1 MQQSICESE
10 SFSIKLQP
18 SHVPDVSIYTHKYM
32 WVTRHNDQGQSANMA
47 CFTTQQK
54 ASAWWL
60 QWSKW
65 NRAIKENRCRSDCLS
80 LRNKCGTLFFTP
92 LTLPSAVLC
101 LCLLFLS
108 SPSNLSSPCFA
119 SSHHLF
125 SAPFCPVTSL
135 FLSSLFPSLV
145 SFTFT
150 YSSVPL
156 HLFFS
161 IFISSPVFTSYPT
174 ILVIALC
181 STFSTSCLPPCATAI
196 TLTPLLFFL
205 FSLHLLVIFP
215 LLSLASSQLLSG
227 LLKRPLFLYPHL
239 FSSLV
244 SLLSWNL
251 PIHFLL
257 HPFLSYPGFTHTI
270 TFLWFALR
278 PYMAF
283 LISFPVHVP
292 RILSSPVHFNFNTCL
307 ELLQFIKS
315 TVVCL
320 LLKTFD
326 LNLQRSDQ

>member
-181 STFSTSCLPPCATAI
+181 STFPTSCLPPCATAI

-227 LLKRPLFLYPHL
+227 LLKRPLFFSFLSPSLFLSRFSALLKSPYPLPLASFSILPWLYTYHHLPLICFTTLHGLSHLLPCPCASHTL
-239 FSSLV
+239 FSS
-244 SLLSWNL
+244 
-251 PIHFLL
+251 
-257 HPFLSYPGFTHTI
+257 
-270 TFLWFALR
+270 
-278 PYMAF
+278 
-283 LISFPVHVP
+283 SF
-292 RILSSPVHFNFNTCL
+292 
-307 ELLQFIKS
+307 
-315 TVVCL
+315 
-320 LLKTFD
+320 
-326 LNLQRSDQ
+326 

>member
-47 CFTTQQK
+47 CFTAQQK

-92 LTLPSAVLC
+92 LTLQSAVLC

-135 FLSSLFPSLV
+135 FLSSFFPSLV

-181 STFSTSCLPPCATAI
+181 STFPTSCLPPCATAI

-227 LLKRPLFLYPHL
+227 LLKRPLF
-239 FSSLV
+239 FSI
-244 SLLSWNL
+244 
-251 PIHFLL
+251 P
-257 HPFLSYPGFTHTI
+257 
-270 TFLWFALR
+270 
-278 PYMAF
+278 
-283 LISFPVHVP
+283 ISFPLSFLCFLEISLSTSSC
-292 RILSSPVHFNFNTCL
+292 ILFYPTLALHIPSPSFDLLYDVTWPFSSPSLSMCL
-307 ELLQFIKS
+307 AYSLLQFILIL
-315 TVVCL
+315 TPV
-320 LLKTFD
+320 
-326 LNLQRSDQ
+326 LNFSNSSSQQLFACY

>member
-47 CFTTQQK
+47 CFTAQQK

-65 NRAIKENRCRSDCLS
+65 NRAIRENRCRSDCLS
-80 LRNKCGTLFFTP
+80 LRNKCSTLFFTP

-125 SAPFCPVTSL
+125 SAPLCPVTSL
-135 FLSSLFPSLV
+135 FLSSVSRLLYFYLLFGTIAPFLFHFHLLSCFHLLSNNFGYRTLFYFPHLMSSSLCYCHY
-145 SFTFT
+145 SHTFAFL
-150 YSSVPL
+150 PFL
-156 HLFFS
+156 
-161 IFISSPVFTSYPT
+161 FTSPRN
-174 ILVIALC
+174 
-181 STFSTSCLPPCATAI
+181 FPP
-196 TLTPLLFFL
+196 PF
-205 FSLHLLVIFP
+205 
-215 LLSLASSQLLSG
+215 SG
-227 LLKRPLFLYPHL
+227 LLSASFWPLETSSFLFYPHL
-239 FSSLV
+239 FSSLI

-278 PYMAF
+278 RYMAF

-292 RILSSPVHFNFNTCL
+292 RILSSPVRFNFNTCL

>member
-119 SSHHLF
+119 SSPL
-125 SAPFCPVTSL
+125 PFVLSH
-135 FLSSLFPSLV
+135 LSSFLP
-145 SFTFT
+145 
-150 YSSVPL
+150 
-156 HLFFS
+156 FFRL
-161 IFISSPVFTSYPT
+161 SSPLLLLTLRYH
-174 ILVIALC
+174 C
-181 STFSTSCLPPCATAI
+181 TFSFPFSS
-196 TLTPLLFFL
+196 PLLFSPLIQQFWLSHSVLLSPPHVFL
-205 FSLHLLVIFP
+205 PVLLP
-215 LLSLASSQLLSG
+215 LLS
-227 LLKRPLFLYPHL
+227 HL
-239 FSSLV
+239 CFSSF
-244 SLLSWNL
+244 SL
-251 PIHFLL
+251 
-257 HPFLSYPGFTHTI
+257 Y
-270 TFLWFALR
+270 
-278 PYMAF
+278 
-283 LISFPVHVP
+283 IS
-292 RILSSPVHFNFNTCL
+292 S
-307 ELLQFIKS
+307 
-315 TVVCL
+315 
-320 LLKTFD
+320 
-326 LNLQRSDQ
+326 